1 MPEDVNPE
9 VKEHAPSGRVHP
21 LVRCVDCGVDL
32 GEHALGNLC
41 VPCQKVWAKRIANP
55 KNFEGGEF
63 KWQADWYVP
72 VQMATGHM
80 MVHCIS
86 ATARAAWDT
95 FTMHY
100 WTKRER
106 MAQGWRVKRIR
117 ITPDWSAKQMR
128 AGATAPQA
136 GSRSG
141 VSSADHAPSS
151 PNDGTERQE
160 ERRQ

>member
-1 MPEDVNPE
+1 MTAQLQIDL
-9 VKEHAPSGRVHP
+9 APGRLLP

-41 VPCQKVWAKRIANP
+41 VPCQKV
-55 KNFEGGEF
+55 
-63 KWQADWYVP
+63 
-72 VQMATGHM
+72 
-80 MVHCIS
+80 
-86 ATARAAWDT
+86 
-95 FTMHY
+95 
-100 WTKRER
+100 
-106 MAQGWRVKRIR
+106 WRVKRIR

-151 PNDGTERQE
+151 PIPPRIIDGKKRWANQTDSGQNKLAPSADRWKIRSTTYAGIAAAMASQWSPKIIGNNTCAIPKNIGV
-160 ERRQ
+160 